1 MMSVQVAIW
10 DMGYALDTVPDI
22 FGAFLEYTL
31 VATVLA
37 SILGAVLG
45 LVLAIIRRVRVPV
58 LAPLAT
64 AFIEFVRSTPIPI
77 QLFFMVFALPQVPVI
92 GVTLGLMTA
101 GVLTLGV
108 HYACYYAEV
117 YRAGIDSV
125 PKGQW
130 EACTALS
137 ISPRYQWQRV
147 VLPQAIRNVLP
158 SLGNYVISM
167 FKETPFLAVIGV
179 SEMVLEA
186 QTIGANSFRVVEPIT
201 IAGLIFLAA
210 SYPAAV
216 AMRKLEKRL
225 GHA

>member
-1 MMSVQVAIW
+1 MTW
-10 DMGYALDTVPDI
+10 DMDYAIDVFPPI
-22 FGAFLEYTL
+22 FEAFLRYTL
-31 VATVLA
+31 LVTVLA
-37 SILGAVLG
+37 SALAATLG
-45 LVLAIIRRVRVPV
+45 LVFAVIRGAHVPV
-58 LAPLAT
+58 LSPLTT

-77 QLFFMVFALPQVPVI
+77 QLFFLFYVLPN
-92 GVTLGLMTA
+92 LGLTLSGLFV

-117 YRAGIDSV
+117 YRAGIDAV

-137 ISPRYQWQRV
+137 LPSRYQWQRV

-167 FKETPFLAVIGV
+167 FKETPFLVLIAVP
-179 SEMVLEA
+179 EMVQEAISIGGRDFRYLE
-186 QTIGANSFRVVEPIT
+186 TVT

-210 SYPAAV
+210 SYPSAV
-216 AMRKLEKRL
+216 ALRQLEKRL

>member
-1 MMSVQVAIW
+1 MTPMQIW
-10 DMGYALDTVPDI
+10 EMGYALEILPRI
-22 FGAFLEYTL
+22 LQAFFQYTL
-31 VATVLA
+31 VAT
-37 SILGAVLG
+37 ILGSLLAAVLG
-45 LVLAIIRRVRVPV
+45 LVFAIIRRIHIPV
-58 LAPLAT
+58 LAPAIT

-77 QLFFMVFALPQVPVI
+77 QLFFMYYALPFIPVI
-92 GVTLGLMTA
+92 GVRLSAMAA

-108 HYACYYAEV
+108 HYACYYSEV

-130 EACTALS
+130 EATTALS
-137 ISPRYQWQRV
+137 LSPLRTWQRV

-167 FKETPFLAVIGV
+167 FKETPFLYIIGV
-179 SEMVLEA
+179 PEMVLTAATE
-186 QTIGANSFRVVEPIT
+186 IGGTTFRYTEPIT

-216 AMRKLEKRL
+216 AMRRLEIRL

>member
-1 MMSVQVAIW
+1 MTW
-10 DMGYALDTVPDI
+10 DMDYALDVFPPI
-22 FGAFLEYTL
+22 FEAFLRYTL
-31 VATVLA
+31 LVTVLA
-37 SILGAVLG
+37 SALAATLG
-45 LVLAIIRRVRVPV
+45 LVFAVIRGAHVPV
-58 LAPLAT
+58 LSPLTT

-77 QLFFMVFALPQVPVI
+77 QLFFMYYALPFVPVV
-92 GVTLGLMTA
+92 GVSLSAMTA

-108 HYACYYAEV
+108 HYACYYSEV

-137 ISPRYQWQRV
+137 LPPRRQWQV
-147 VLPQAIRNVLP
+147 IVLPQAIRNVLP

-167 FKETPFLAVIGV
+167 FKETPFLYVISV
-179 SEMVLEA
+179 PEMVLTA
-186 QTIGANSFRVVEPIT
+186 TTIGGDTFRYTEAIT

-216 AMRKLEKRL
+216 AMRRLEIRL

>member
-1 MMSVQVAIW
+1 MIAMQVW
-10 DMGYALDTVPDI
+10 DMDFALEILPDI
-22 FGAFLEYTL
+22 LIAFFQYTL
-31 VATVLA
+31 VVTVLA
-37 SILGAVLG
+37 SVLGAALG
-45 LVLAIIRRVRVPV
+45 LVFAIVRRVHVPV
-58 LAPLAT
+58 VAPAVT

-77 QLFFMVFALPQVPVI
+77 QLFFVFYALPFIPVI
-92 GVTLGLMTA
+92 GISLSALTA
-101 GVLTLGV
+101 GVLTFGV

-137 ISPRYQWQRV
+137 LPPRRQWQGV

-167 FKETPFLAVIGV
+167 FKETPFLIVIGV
-179 SEMVLEA
+179 PEMVLTA
-186 QTIGANSFRVVEPIT
+186 QQIGASSFRATEAIT

-216 AMRKLEKRL
+216 AMRRLEIRL

>member
-1 MMSVQVAIW
+1 MTVMQVW
-10 DMGYALDTVPDI
+10 DMQYALDILPQI
-22 FGAFLEYTL
+22 LQAFFKYTL
-31 VATVLA
+31 VATVLG
-37 SILGAVLG
+37 SILGVTLG
-45 LVLAIIRRVRVPV
+45 LVFAIIRRVHVPV
-58 LAPLAT
+58 VAPLTT

-77 QLFFMVFALPQVPVI
+77 QLFFVYFALPLIPVVGI
-92 GVTLGLMTA
+92 TLSAMTA
-101 GVLTLGV
+101 GVLTFGV

-137 ISPRYQWQRV
+137 IPHWRQWQAV
-147 VLPQAIRNVLP
+147 VLPQAVRNVLP

-167 FKETPFLAVIGV
+167 FKETPFLYVIGV
-179 SEMVLEA
+179 PEMVLTA
-186 QTIGANSFRVVEPIT
+186 ATTIGGATFRYVEPIT

-216 AMRKLEKRL
+216 AMRRLEIRL